1 MTIASGST
9 AMALRFASLLLPTTL
24 VVAKAA
30 SSAKAAAA
38 HDCQGKICKP
48 IEEYCS
54 VFLEGCDQCER
65 ICDPESHNFQ
75 PDLCARECADYNKY
89 DPLKAELH
97 SIHEQQNTILILL
110 VVLLALIAIRYIYKC
125 VRWLRCKR
133 FCTLMLKK
141 LHKQHE
147 AAGVEANGKDLVIG
161 ATIPNV
167 MAING
172 DMERAPSQ
180 IYSVTG
186 AEGSVMT
193 MTTPVSTRYPAENS
207 TTPTTVATEY
217 SYDNQALAVTPVS
230 EKPNGG
236 VTHAF

>member
-1 MTIASGST
+1 MPYASSAGT
-9 AMALRFASLLLPTTL
+9 VALRVASLLLPTTL
-24 VVAKAA
+24 AIAKAA
-30 SSAKAAAA
+30 SSGKSAAGK
-38 HDCQGKICKP
+38 DCHGKICRP

-54 VFLEGCDQCER
+54 NFMEGCDQCEP
-65 ICDPESHNFQ
+65 ICNPDSQNFHS
-75 PDLCARECADYNKY
+75 DTCARECADYKKY
-89 DPLKAELH
+89 DPLKAEIH

-110 VVLLALIAIRYIYKC
+110 IVLLTLIAARYIYKS
-125 VRWLRCKR
+125 VRWLRRKR
-133 FCTLMLKK
+133 FCTLLLKK

-147 AAGVEANGKDLVIG
+147 AAGVNSKDLVIG

-172 DMERAPSQ
+172 AMERAPSQ

-207 TTPTTVATEY
+207 TTPTTVAGEY
-217 SYDNQALAVTPVS
+217 SYDNQAMAVTPVS
-230 EKPNGG
+230 EKPNGNA
-236 VTHAF
+236 HAF